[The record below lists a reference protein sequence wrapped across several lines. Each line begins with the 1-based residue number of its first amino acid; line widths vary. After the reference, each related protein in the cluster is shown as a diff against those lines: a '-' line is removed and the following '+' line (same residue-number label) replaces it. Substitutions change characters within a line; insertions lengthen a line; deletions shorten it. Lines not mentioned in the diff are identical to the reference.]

1 MLYNWMWR
9 RGTGWNVPLPLQ
21 PAQASFSNF
30 PLSRWFQLG
39 FFIHSFW
46 VGCFAPL
53 SLWASKEW
61 ITVAGCPCPC
71 HFTSSL
77 LPLLF
82 ILPIPASCISHSL
95 YVSLALFVCLA
106 LIAILSRWY
115 RIQFHKFIVLVKKK
129 KNVPPYLQM
138 WMNGGSIPLKKKKK
152 KKKESFINV
161 SSTIFFL
168 FPLLSEI
175 IITNHLKK
183 KKKNICSVPP
193 SVDEGREDAIKK
205 KKKKKR
211 TLHINLALHRSAV
224 HCGMPDL

>member
-129 KNVPPYLQM
+129 KKKKCAPISANVNEWREHPF
-138 WMNGGSIPLKKKKK
+138 KKKKK
-152 KKKESFINV
+152 KKKKNTSHQPRPPSLCCALWYARFINP
-161 SSTIFFL
+161 T
-168 FPLLSEI
+168 
-175 IITNHLKK
+175 
-183 KKKNICSVPP
+183 
-193 SVDEGREDAIKK
+193 
-205 KKKKKR
+205 
-211 TLHINLALHRSAV
+211 
-224 HCGMPDL
+224 